1 MRLPLVKINPTSRV
15 AASLHILYMVL
26 LPLLALSLVRSG
38 FTNAAIVVVIL
49 SKWRMFA
56 VKPRY
61 WLANIRANSVDMI
74 VGFASVVFMSQSDE
88 LTTTLIWAGL
98 YSAWLI
104 LLKPRSSAL
113 MVSLQALV
121 AQGVGL
127 VAIFNNFS
135 SWNPAILVLLAWV
148 VCFCASKHLLV
159 AFEDESNRSL
169 SHLWAIFGAEISL
182 VLGHWHIVYANAV
195 PMVALVLSVIGY
207 ALALGYYLHKTRG
220 LSRAFRQQL
229 FIFSIMVIAIIVVFT
244 EWQTETF

>member
-1 MRLPLVKINPTSRV
+1 MRLPIVKINPTSRI
-15 AASLHILYMVL
+15 AASLHILYMIL

-49 SKWRMFA
+49 SKWRMLA

-74 VGFASVVFMSQSDE
+74 VGFSSIIFMSQSDE
-88 LTTTLIWAGL
+88 LLTTLIWAGL

-104 LLKPRSSAL
+104 LLKPRSSPL

-127 VAIFNNFS
+127 VAVFNNFS
-135 SWNPAILVLLAWV
+135 SWNPAVLVLLTWV
-148 VCFCASKHLLV
+148 ICFCASKHLLM
-159 AFEDESNRSL
+159 AFEDESNRTL
-169 SHLWAIFGAEISL
+169 AHLWAVFGAEISL
-182 VLGHWHIVYANAV
+182 VLGHWHIVYSNSL
-195 PMVALVLSVIGY
+195 PMNALVLSVIGY
-207 ALALGYYLHKTRG
+207 ALALGYYLHKTKG
-220 LSRAFRQQL
+220 LNRTFRQQL
-229 FIFSIMVIAIIVVFT
+229 FIFSAIVIAIIVVFT